1 MDRKLQTDQL
11 IRNRNSWSEIASELY
26 EYEENCGDLL
36 LDNYQN
42 VAQKFQSIVTFL
54 SFYRCYFPNQPY
66 LQHILAFTLVLL
78 KAIIYLILG

>member
-11 IRNRNSWSEIASELY
+11 IRNRNSWSEIVSELY

-42 VAQKFQSIVTFL
+42 VALKFQSIVTFL
-54 SFYRCYFPNQPY
+54 SFY
-66 LQHILAFTLVLL
+66 
-78 KAIIYLILG
+78 

>member
-36 LDNYQN
+36 LDIHQN
-42 VAQKFQSIVTFL
+42 VVQKFQSIVTFL
-54 SFYRCYFPNQPY
+54 SFY
-66 LQHILAFTLVLL
+66 
-78 KAIIYLILG
+78 